1 MSQKRAKVLV
11 VAEAANP
18 EWASV
23 PLVGW
28 SLASA
33 LRSVADVHL
42 VTQVRNREAILR
54 TGLREGIDFT
64 AIDTE
69 DVSRKIWQTGVW
81 LKEKIKVGWTTST
94 ALSAL
99 SYYVFEERLWQRFGG
114 ALRDGQFDLVHRVTP
129 LTPTTPSLIAR
140 RCKALGVPFVWGP
153 INGGVAWP
161 KQFADVLRAEGE
173 WLSYV
178 RGAYR
183 LMPGYK
189 STRSAA
195 SAIIVGS
202 EATWSELGPYWPKCV
217 YVPENAVDPQRF
229 GNPSPPPESGPLRA
243 AFVGRL
249 VPYKGADMLLA
260 AAAPLIRAGKVR
272 VDILGDG
279 PQRPELEALI
289 AAEGI
294 AEGVNLA
301 GWVPHKDIHE
311 RLRACHL
318 FAFPSVREFGG
329 GVVLEAMALGLPPA
343 VVNYAGPAELVTDA
357 TGFRLPL
364 GSREEVVAA
373 FRQLLARLAED
384 RSGLVALGQRARER
398 VLDWFTWERKAA
410 QVGDVY
416 AWALGRAA
424 KPNFGMPFG
433 DAPRPESD
441 RSVSLNAS

>member
-1 MSQKRAKVLV
+1 MSQARAKVLV

-28 SLASA
+28 SLANA
-33 LRSVADVHL
+33 LRGIADVHL

-54 TGLREGIDFT
+54 AGLREGVDFT

-81 LKEKIKVGWTTST
+81 LKEKLKVGWTTST

-99 SYYVFEERLWQRFGG
+99 SYYVFEERLWKRFGDD
-114 ALRDGQFDLVHRVTP
+114 LRSGRFDVVHRVTP

-140 RCKALGVPFVWGP
+140 RCKAIGVPFVWGP

-161 KQFADVLRAEGE
+161 KQFADVLHAEGE

-183 LMPGYK
+183 LMPAYA

-202 EATWSELGPYWPKCV
+202 EATWSELRPYWDRCV
-217 YVPENAVDPQRF
+217 YVPENAIDPARF
-229 GNPSPPPESGPLRA
+229 GNPSPPPAEGPLRA
-243 AFVGRL
+243 VFVGRL
-249 VPYKGADMLLA
+249 VPYKGADMLLK

-279 PQRPELEALI
+279 PQRAELEALI

-294 AEGVNLA
+294 AGGASLL
-301 GWVPHKDIHE
+301 GWVPHQNIHE

-343 VVNYAGPAELVTDA
+343 VVNYAGPAELVTDT

-364 GSREEVVAA
+364 GTREEVVAS
-373 FRQLLARLAED
+373 FRRLLERLADD
-384 RSGLVALGQRARER
+384 RTSLSALGQRAHQR
-398 VLDWFTWERKAA
+398 VLDWFTWEKKAA

-416 AWALGRAA
+416 DWVLGRAA
-424 KPNFGMPFG
+424 KPDFGMPFG
-433 DAPRPESD
+433 DAPRS
-441 RSVSLNAS
+441 ASSGASALVAS